1 MNKYLDIAPEVAEAL
16 AAGKPV
22 VALESTIISH
32 GMPYPQN
39 VETALKVEQIIRE
52 AGAVPA
58 TIAIIGGRLKAG
70 LSKEEI
76 DYLGR
81 TGAGIPKASRR
92 DLPVLVAQGTASHGV
107 DKIGLYKVTMD
118 SDYVWTAIAKYNAYT
133 IDQLTTDGKRV
144 KVNNTWFDL
153 DDALVA
159 KYEGTITK
167 GKIDEEWT
175 AKDLAEKSLIFVQYD
190 DSKVGDTHDALVVY
204 DLLIK
209 ALVNDE
215 ELGEYYGHQFATIK
229 VDLKE
234 YEKISVALMEKYNSD
249 GTVGSTDLMSGVKYF
264 DKDGKEVTMDADKG
278 TKVAYAEISYSGVVT
293 GDITYTTANQAAYAD
308 AKLVDKDSYFFTNQD
323 QSAKVENDDSVTGI
337 AGTITVNLKN
347 ATVSAGDL
355 VTLLNKEAKAN
366 ENQTIAGVYNTQDV
380 ESSKVAADANL
391 AGDML
396 VKVVAWDNKTV
407 AYYRIAVTNAPT
419 V

>member
-1 MNKYLDIAPEVAEAL
+1 MKLVPLFDKVVLKQLVAE
-16 AAGKPV
+16 
-22 VALESTIISH
+22 
-32 GMPYPQN
+32 
-39 VETALKVEQIIRE
+39 ET
-52 AGAVPA
+52 
-58 TIAIIGGRLKAG
+58 
-70 LSKEEI
+70 
-76 DYLGR
+76 
-81 TGAGIPKASRR
+81 
-92 DLPVLVAQGTASHGV
+92 TASGIVLPGAAKEKPQQAEVIAVGPGGV
-107 DKIGLYKVTMD
+107 V
-118 SDYVWTAIAKYNAYT
+118 
-133 IDQLTTDGKRV
+133 
-144 KVNNTWFDL
+144 
-153 DDALVA
+153 
-159 KYEGTITK
+159 
-167 GKIDEEWT
+167 
-175 AKDLAEKSLIFVQYD
+175 
-190 DSKVGDTHDALVVY
+190 
-204 DLLIK
+204 
-209 ALVNDE
+209 
-215 ELGEYYGHQFATIK
+215 
-229 VDLKE
+229 
-234 YEKISVALMEKYNSD
+234 
-249 GTVGSTDLMSGVKYF
+249 
-264 DKDGKEVTMDADKG
+264 DGKEVTMDADKG

>member
-1 MNKYLDIAPEVAEAL
+1 MIV
-16 AAGKPV
+16 KPLGDRV
-22 VALESTIISH
+22 VIK
-32 GMPYPQN
+32 N
-39 VETALKVEQIIRE
+39 VEM
-52 AGAVPA
+52 
-58 TIAIIGGRLKAG
+58 
-70 LSKEEI
+70 EETTKSGI
-76 DYLGR
+76 VL
-81 TGAGIPKASRR
+81 TGAAKEKPQMAE
-92 DLPVLVAQGTASHGV
+92 VLA
-107 DKIGLYKVTMD
+107 
-118 SDYVWTAIAKYNAYT
+118 
-133 IDQLTTDGKRV
+133 
-144 KVNNTWFDL
+144 
-153 DDALVA
+153 
-159 KYEGTITK
+159 
-167 GKIDEEWT
+167 
-175 AKDLAEKSLIFVQYD
+175 
-190 DSKVGDTHDALVVY
+190 VGPGGMV
-204 DLLIK
+204 
-209 ALVNDE
+209 
-215 ELGEYYGHQFATIK
+215 
-229 VDLKE
+229 
-234 YEKISVALMEKYNSD
+234 
-249 GTVGSTDLMSGVKYF
+249 
-264 DKDGKEVTMDADKG
+264 DGKEVTMDADKG